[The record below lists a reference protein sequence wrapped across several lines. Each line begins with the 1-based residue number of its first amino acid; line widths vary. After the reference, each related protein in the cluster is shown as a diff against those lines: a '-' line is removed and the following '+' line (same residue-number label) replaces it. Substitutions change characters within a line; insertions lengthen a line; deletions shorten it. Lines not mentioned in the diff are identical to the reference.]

1 MGENPTKSKEVGS
14 AGGDQGGGEPGTH
27 VAGLEVCVLALWVWD
42 MVGGGAGEKV
52 VAMEKAGEKW
62 PRVGPLS
69 TAGLNPMSHR

>member
-1 MGENPTKSKEVGS
+1 MHVSYVFT
-14 AGGDQGGGEPGTH
+14 QG
-27 VAGLEVCVLALWVWD
+27 ALTAIT

-69 TAGLNPMSHR
+69 TAGLNPMSRR

>member
-14 AGGDQGGGEPGTH
+14 ARGDQGGGEPGTH
-27 VAGLEVCVLALWVWD
+27 VAELEVCVLALWVWD
-42 MVGGGAGEKV
+42 RVGDGAGEKV

-69 TAGLNPMSHR
+69 TAGLNPMSRR